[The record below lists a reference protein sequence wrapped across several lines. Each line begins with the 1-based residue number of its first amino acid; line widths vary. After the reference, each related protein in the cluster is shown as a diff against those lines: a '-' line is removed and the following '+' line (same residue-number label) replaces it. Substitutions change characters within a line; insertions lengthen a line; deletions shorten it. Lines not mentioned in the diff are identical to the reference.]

1 MGLAVGHAT
10 RGPTFVDVLRVRE
23 FRALWLADVQSQVG
37 DQIGRVALSVLV
49 FERTR
54 SAGLTG
60 LTYALTYI
68 PSIVGGALLSPL
80 ADRLRRRPFMIWCDL
95 LRMVLLLVMAWPSV
109 PLAVLTVLLVLVVIV
124 GRPFQAA
131 ENAML
136 PDILSGEAFA
146 VGSGL
151 RTTTLQMSQLIG
163 FAGGGLL
170 IATIGSHWG
179 LFIDAVTFGISALFI
194 RLFVADRPTPPR
206 DVGEEPEPYRRTVA
220 SGVRLVFGDARLR
233 TVMLLAWLAAFYSV
247 PEGLAAPYAASVG
260 ANGPGAVGLLLAA
273 IPAGTAVSAWVLVR
287 RVPPHV
293 RSRLMGW
300 LALLAGLPLI
310 ACATG
315 PGLGVSFAL
324 WVASGL
330 CCGYQ
335 VHAAV
340 TFIRLLPERQRAG
353 AYGLAGA
360 GLVAVQGLGIL
371 AFGGV
376 AEVISAGS
384 AIALAGGIGAVL
396 AVPLVLRWRSLR
408 DEVDAITG

>member
-1 MGLAVGHAT
+1 MGLAVGQDTH
-10 RGPTFVDVLRVRE
+10 RPTFADVLRVPE
-23 FRALWLADVQSQVG
+23 FRALWFADVQSLVG

-95 LRMVLLLVMAWPSV
+95 SRMALLLVMSWPRLPLSV
-109 PLAVLTVLLVLVVIV
+109 LAALLVVVVIV

-136 PDILSGEAFA
+136 PDILSGEAYA

-151 RTTTLQMSQLIG
+151 RTTTMQLSQLVG
-163 FAGGGLL
+163 FAGGGVLVG
-170 IATIGSHWG
+170 TVGSHWG
-179 LFIDAVTFGISALFI
+179 LFIDAVTFAISALLI
-194 RLFVADRPTPPR
+194 RLFVVDRPTPPHPA
-206 DVGEEPEPYRRTVA
+206 GAEPESYRRTVV

-247 PEGLAAPYAASVG
+247 PEGLAAPYAASIG
-260 ANGPGAVGLLLAA
+260 ANTPGAVGLLLAA
-273 IPAGTAVSAWVLVR
+273 IPAGTAISAWALVR
-287 RVPPHV
+287 RVSPHI
-293 RSRLMGW
+293 RSRMMGW
-300 LALLAGLPLI
+300 LALLAGLPLV
-310 ACATG
+310 ACAVG
-315 PGLGVSFAL
+315 PGLGVSLAL

-371 AFGGV
+371 VFGGV
-376 AEVISAGS
+376 AEIISARS

-408 DEVDAITG
+408 DGVDAVVG